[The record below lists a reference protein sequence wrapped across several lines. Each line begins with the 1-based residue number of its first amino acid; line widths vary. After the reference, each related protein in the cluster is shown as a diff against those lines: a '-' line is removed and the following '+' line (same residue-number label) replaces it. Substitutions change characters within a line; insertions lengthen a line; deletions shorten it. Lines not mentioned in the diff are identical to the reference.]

1 MPTPLQHPGKPRE
14 CPGSCMLSPSQ
25 QGQHLAIAV
34 AEGAATVPPLT
45 GDTQPM
51 SYIHTANR
59 ARKKA
64 RKKDY

>member
-1 MPTPLQHPGKPRE
+1 M
-14 CPGSCMLSPSQ
+14 PGSCMLSPSQ

-51 SYIHTANR
+51 PYIHTANR
-59 ARKKA
+59 VRKKA